1 MPNNLSV
8 NKGTEDSLLYDSRAS
23 LFQRQGYTR
32 ASNFQVELV
41 DTFGDGSTTA
51 GFGRTAYY
59 HVPRIGDLLGPVD
72 LVIDIPPPVQEG
84 HSDIT
89 SAWVESLGYAMIE
102 RAELRLGNELVETL
116 YGETMNVKNELMRS
130 NADRLHPQ
138 ILNTG
143 GPAIPMTQRSG
154 VLDLTY
160 NTAWTLEHGGSALD
174 LTKYPASD
182 IELVVAVGFPTTIQG
197 EPAFIS
203 AGSKLYMKRNGES
216 VWFDTEA
223 LTSDELDT
231 GAIYKVR
238 INPASEQFCDL
249 ITTLPASTPN
259 LMGYE
264 NAEANARIIMSGVGA
279 TGYTASTKHLVV
291 PLEFFF
297 TTKPSDYMPMN
308 ALPADALI
316 EIRVHFRP
324 LHDLVLYKP
333 SLKGLDLTTETP
345 ELPIKARVLMPN
357 TFGPASCLRTHQV
370 HLQGAEANLLAST
383 DLSRLMTLWTPPHAC
398 TVNHSVHTYGVD
410 QLTGKPH
417 WDPAKNTQ
425 KLTINLPFLHP
436 VKELI
441 ITIRKRSECAPR
453 TTTPSHFARFGSDLN
468 HPLAARNYFGYC
480 GANRVSNMDS
490 LCNSVIHAHGMAAS
504 WIDLKT
510 VQLKING
517 RNCHSTGDYGRID
530 RSYLQER
537 LMQMQHSNSTTDYW
551 RAVDK
556 HVDVSENE
564 SSHDL
569 QMLAGSLDRKDIFS
583 FPIAMYPEDH
593 NPSGAINMSR
603 CSVKQLELTFAAWNN
618 VSKPGDFLVDEYQ
631 FDVYAQYCNWLDF
644 KDLSASLVFS

>member
-1 MPNNLSV
+1 
-8 NKGTEDSLLYDSRAS
+8 
-23 LFQRQGYTR
+23 
-32 ASNFQVELV
+32 
-41 DTFGDGSTTA
+41 
-51 GFGRTAYY
+51 
-59 HVPRIGDLLGPVD
+59 
-72 LVIDIPPPVQEG
+72 
-84 HSDIT
+84 
-89 SAWVESLGYAMIE
+89 
-102 RAELRLGNELVETL
+102 
-116 YGETMNVKNELMRS
+116 
-130 NADRLHPQ
+130 
-138 ILNTG
+138 
-143 GPAIPMTQRSG
+143 
-154 VLDLTY
+154 
-160 NTAWTLEHGGSALD
+160 
-174 LTKYPASD
+174 
-182 IELVVAVGFPTTIQG
+182 
-197 EPAFIS
+197 
-203 AGSKLYMKRNGES
+203 
-216 VWFDTEA
+216 
-223 LTSDELDT
+223 
-231 GAIYKVR
+231 
-238 INPASEQFCDL
+238 
-249 ITTLPASTPN
+249 
-259 LMGYE
+259 MGYE

-279 TGYTASTKHLVV
+279 TSYTASTKHLVI

-308 ALPADALI
+308 ALPADAVI

-333 SLKGLDLTTETP
+333 TLTGLNLTTEAP
-345 ELPIKARVLMPN
+345 ELPISARVLMPN

-398 TVNHSVHTYGVD
+398 TVNHSVHTYGVHE
-410 QLTGKPH
+410 LTGKPQ

-618 VSKPGDFLVDEYQ
+618 VSKPNDFLVDEYQ

-644 KDLSASLVFS
+644 KNLSASLVFS